1 MKKIG
6 NSISGQSI
14 IEVIVALAL
23 IAVVILGLVR
33 VTISSI
39 NNASFARDQRGA
51 TKYAQEGIENA
62 RKLKEEN
69 EAVFWNKSGTETET
83 IGKFKRE
90 TTWTEIEDNQ
100 KMQVEVRVW
109 WQDSRGVHE
118 SDLESYLTKWK

>member
-23 IAVVILGLVR
+23 ISVVILGLVR

-51 TKYAQEGIENA
+51 TKYAQEGIEKA
-62 RKLKEEN
+62 RQLKEESG
-69 EAVFWNKSGTETET
+69 AVFWSKSGAETET
-83 IGKFKRE
+83 IGRFTRK
-90 TTWTEIEDNQ
+90 TTYTEVEDNQ
-100 KMQVEVRVW
+100 KMMVEVVVS
-109 WQDSRGVHE
+109 WQDSKGGHE
-118 SDLESYLTKWK
+118 SALETYLTKWK